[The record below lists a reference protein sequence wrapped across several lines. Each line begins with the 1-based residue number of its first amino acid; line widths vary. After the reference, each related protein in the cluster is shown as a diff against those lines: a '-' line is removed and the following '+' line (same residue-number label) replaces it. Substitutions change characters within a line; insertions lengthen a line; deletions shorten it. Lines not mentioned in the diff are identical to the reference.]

1 MREGGWG
8 AGRLGGWRRAHLSLS
23 ITYLQRSHLRM
34 RDGCSC
40 RPECAGAARPQGASS
55 RLPPGAQSPATGTGG
70 GAGLLS
76 TSQAEKAGCVGH
88 AGWLIL
94 MKQTTVRLQ
103 VEFSVSPPAA
113 VLLEGRPQALS
124 AP

>member
-8 AGRLGGWRRAHLSLS
+8 AGRLGDWRRAHLSLS

-70 GAGLLS
+70 GGLAS
-76 TSQAEKAGCVGH
+76 
-88 AGWLIL
+88 
-94 MKQTTVRLQ
+94 
-103 VEFSVSPPAA
+103 
-113 VLLEGRPQALS
+113 S
-124 AP
+124 APLRQRRPGAWGMQGGLF

>member
-8 AGRLGGWRRAHLSLS
+8 AGRLGDWRRAHLSLS

-70 GAGLLS
+70 GLAS
-76 TSQAEKAGCVGH
+76 
-88 AGWLIL
+88 
-94 MKQTTVRLQ
+94 
-103 VEFSVSPPAA
+103 
-113 VLLEGRPQALS
+113 S
-124 AP
+124 APLRQRRPGAWGTQGGLF

>member
-8 AGRLGGWRRAHLSLS
+8 AGRLGDWRRAHLSLS

-70 GAGLLS
+70 GGGWPPQHLS
-76 TSQAEKAGCVGH
+76 G
-88 AGWLIL
+88 
-94 MKQTTVRLQ
+94 R
-103 VEFSVSPPAA
+103 
-113 VLLEGRPQALS
+113 EGRVRGARRVAYSDEADNCETPG
-124 AP
+124 